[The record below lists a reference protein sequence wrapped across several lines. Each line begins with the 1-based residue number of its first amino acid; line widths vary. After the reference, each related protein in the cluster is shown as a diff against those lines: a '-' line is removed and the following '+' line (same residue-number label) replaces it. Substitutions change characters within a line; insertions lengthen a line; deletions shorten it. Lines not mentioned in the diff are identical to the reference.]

1 MRLTTRR
8 VLRKFRAVVLRG
20 PRRFQAEYGFLLS
33 LVLVGWVGTNTP
45 HCMPN
50 LSFAG
55 G

>member
-8 VLRKFRAVVLRG
+8 VHRKFRAAVLG
-20 PRRFQAEYGFLLS
+20 GLRRLQAGYGFLFS
-33 LVLVGWVGTNTP
+33 LVLVGWVGTITP